1 MFMDFS
7 EFKRLLG
14 ADPRNQD
21 PEFLRAR
28 VSSPEFEQAAAE
40 ADRFE
45 DLLARAVALPVPD
58 QFLEELQSVPRRAA
72 TRTGWQRRWPM
83 ALAAGLLIAVGAAG
97 VTWKTMPRWDSVED
111 YVSDHFRH
119 DGAML
124 LARADGR
131 VADDVQTFL
140 ARFNVEATPA
150 LAGIVGVIKY
160 CPTPDGKGVHMVLNT
175 QRGPVTVI
183 YMPATSVTDHQE
195 FAFDGQEVL
204 LVDLRSGSAAIIG
217 SPAQPVSD
225 LYALVRASIVPVP
238 DAT

>member
-1 MFMDFS
+1 MDYS

-21 PEFLRAR
+21 PAFLRAR
-28 VSSPEFEQAAAE
+28 ASSPEFEQAAAE

-58 QFLEELQSVPRRAA
+58 QLLDAIRSIPQRPA
-72 TRTGWQRRWPM
+72 TRTGWRRRWPV
-83 ALAAGLLIAVGAAG
+83 ALAASLLIAIGAAG
-97 VTWKTMPRWDSVED
+97 LTWKTTPRWDSVED

-119 DGAML
+119 DGGVL
-124 LARADGR
+124 LAQADGR
-131 VADDVQTFL
+131 VAEDVQSFL
-140 ARFNVEATPA
+140 ARFDVEAIPE

-160 CPTPDGKGVHMVLNT
+160 CPTPDGKGVHMILNT
-175 QRGPVTVI
+175 QHGPVTMI
-183 YMPATSVTDHQE
+183 YMPGTPVTDREH
-195 FAFDGQEVL
+195 FTFDGREVL

-217 SPAQPVSD
+217 SPAQAVSD
-225 LYALVRASIVPVP
+225 LYALVRASIVPIP